1 MASVNGCKRCVYA
14 LLAYNETRLLCVSFI
29 ERNQSSQYAMIH
41 ETILLYLQ
49 RFHML
54 ETVNYQI
61 DLSSA
66 MMILM
71 PNQTRT

>member
-1 MASVNGCKRCVYA
+1 
-14 LLAYNETRLLCVSFI
+14 
-29 ERNQSSQYAMIH
+29 MIH

-61 DLSSA
+61 HLSSA
-66 MMILM
+66 MMILF
-71 PNQTRT
+71 